1 MKIVNLLTFLVRKCV
16 RLEKIPVLPDQF
28 ALEGTVRDL
37 RKIFEK
43 EITFAT
49 WWPENQA
56 YILTGKNQIS
66 LFHPKKDQPIKSF
79 DILPSD
85 EEIQNCKDFD
95 FRHNCTESEIYA
107 AVPINQTS
115 IIIASK
121 HAGSLQTMVSFPQI

>member
-1 MKIVNLLTFLVRKCV
+1 MKIVNLLIFLRKCV
-16 RLEKIPVLPDQF
+16 ILENIPVLPDQF

-37 RKIFEK
+37 RKISDK

-66 LFHPKKDQPIKSF
+66 LFHPEKEQQIKSF
-79 DILPSD
+79 DILPSN

>member
-1 MKIVNLLTFLVRKCV
+1 MKIVNLLILLRKCV
-16 RLEKIPVLPDQF
+16 ILENIPVLPDQF

-37 RKIFEK
+37 QKIFDK
-43 EITFAT
+43 DITFAT

-56 YILTGKNQIS
+56 YILTGKNKIS
-66 LFHPKKDQPIKSF
+66 LFHPEKDRPIKSF
-79 DILPSD
+79 DILPSN

-107 AVPINQTS
+107 AVPINRTS
-115 IIIASK
+115 IIVASK